1 MARDL
6 HHLQEL
12 EDRLAQLE
20 DQVLAGEL
28 EDFNP
33 RMTTRRKEIAGW
45 IRYYSQ
51 LDDVVCELQED
62 ENGYFSE
69 NEQRMFRMAEQRV
82 GRL

>member
-1 MARDL
+1 MSSWSSIAWDL

-12 EDRLAQLE
+12 ED
-20 DQVLAGEL
+20 
-28 EDFNP
+28 FNS
-33 RMTTRRKEIAGW
+33 RMTALRKEIAGW

-69 NEQRMFRMAEQRV
+69 NE
-82 GRL
+82 

>member
-33 RMTTRRKEIAGW
+33 RMTTLGDCRLDPLLLPAG
-45 IRYYSQ
+45 
-51 LDDVVCELQED
+51 
-62 ENGYFSE
+62 
-69 NEQRMFRMAEQRV
+69 
-82 GRL
+82 

>member
-33 RMTTRRKEIAGW
+33 RMTTLRKEIAGW
-45 IRYYSQ
+45 ICYYSQ

-62 ENGYFSE
+62 EYGYFSE

>member
-1 MARDL
+1 MSSWSLIAWDL

-12 EDRLAQLE
+12 ED
-20 DQVLAGEL
+20 
-28 EDFNP
+28 FNS
-33 RMTTRRKEIAGW
+33 RMTALRKEIVGW

-69 NEQRMFRMAEQRV
+69 NE
-82 GRL
+82 